1 MTYKEHPL
9 HVLALGYKR
18 IIGYG
23 ILGAL
28 AGFALSFLSPLE
40 YSSSVRLLI
49 TQPNAVGVD
58 SFTVLKSNERI
69 AQNLSQL
76 LGTSS
81 FFDNIAAQAE
91 NLDRSQIPQNEY
103 DKRKYWSRAVN
114 VSVEAGSGLMTITV
128 YAPQVAQARSLV
140 VAASNEIAK
149 QAPNYFGSTVR
160 VAVIDAPL
168 DSQWY
173 ARPNIP
179 MNAAYGAIV
188 AAMLSVA
195 WLLLRRPKR
204 EV

>member
-23 ILGAL
+23 VLGAL

-81 FFDNIAAQAE
+81 FFDNIVAQAE

-103 DKRKYWSRAVN
+103 DKRKYWGRAVN
-114 VSVEAGSGLMTITV
+114 VGVEAGSGLMTITV

-160 VAVIDAPL
+160 VAVIDSPL
-168 DSQWY
+168 DSRWY

-179 MNAAYGAIV
+179 MNAAYGAIA

>member
-18 IIGYG
+18 VIGYAV
-23 ILGAL
+23 LGAL

-49 TQPNAVGVD
+49 TQPNAVNVD

-69 AQNLSQL
+69 AQNLAQL

-81 FFDNIAAQAE
+81 FFDNIVGQAE
-91 NLDRSQIPQNEY
+91 NYDRSAIPQNEY
-103 DKRKYWSRAVN
+103 DKRKFWNRS
-114 VSVEAGSGLMTITV
+114 VSVGVEAGSGLMTVTV
-128 YAPQVAQARSLV
+128 YAPQVSQARSLV
-140 VAASNEIAK
+140 WAASNEIAK

-160 VAVIDAPL
+160 VSVIDAPL
-168 DSQWY
+168 DSRWY

-179 MNAAYGAIV
+179 MNAAYGAV
-188 AAMLSVA
+188 VGGMLTIA
-195 WLLLRRPKR
+195 WLLLRRTKR
-204 EV
+204 EA